1 MSVQPPSAGLQSSS
15 PPVVTVLQP
24 PPEPPP
30 VEIPKLLMPPA
41 DMTQVVEDVTH
52 SMSQNEAFMHHLQQV
67 RASTSSCRF
76 TDEMLVMEDVTPEKL
91 NL

>member
-1 MSVQPPSAGLQSSS
+1 
-15 PPVVTVLQP
+15 
-24 PPEPPP
+24 
-30 VEIPKLLMPPA
+30 MPPA